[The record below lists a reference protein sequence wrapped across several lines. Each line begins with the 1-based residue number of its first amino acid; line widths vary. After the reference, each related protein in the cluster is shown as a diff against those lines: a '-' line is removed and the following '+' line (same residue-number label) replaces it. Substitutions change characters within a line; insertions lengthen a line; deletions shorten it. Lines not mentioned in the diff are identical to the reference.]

1 MKKINVL
8 LMLTLMLT
16 QSNSFSNE
24 INLISSFSKKNITQD
39 QTVKAYIYW
48 QEEWHEGYISITNG
62 ILTSYQFSSLED
74 RINRGG
80 QLTGYFQAN
89 EKFVKLNE
97 NNNLAIKYNFTHY
110 LDFKGYRA
118 YIIAN

>member
-8 LMLTLMLT
+8 LMLTLMLA

-62 ILTSYQFSSLED
+62 ILTTYQFSSLED